1 MSRIHVLDEE
11 TVNRIAAGEVV
22 ERPASIV
29 KELVEN
35 SIDAGADRISVDI
48 RSDAKN
54 ITGISVSDNGCG
66 VSAEDA
72 VLAFR
77 QHATSKIEHPDD
89 LDRIGTLGFR
99 GEALASIAA
108 VSKVTFTSKERGC
121 SSPEAVQIVIHGG
134 TLIKQGAVGAPGG
147 TVITAED
154 IFYNTPA
161 RKKFQKSISTELS
174 HIYDMT
180 ERLALAHRNVSITL
194 LFNGKERFR
203 TYGTGSYTDAV
214 ASVFGTG
221 FAKQLIPV
229 SASNAAASVS
239 GWITRPGVEMRPT
252 PSRFYITINSRQ
264 VVSRTIQWAVREG
277 YGTLLPKGMY
287 PAAFLDISVDLR
299 EVDVNVHP
307 TKREVRISQ
316 EREVASAVQDAVYCA
331 LHEEWIFSAE
341 KPAAADTQA
350 TLSAEQSSP
359 EKFSLRK
366 SASEISASKISASD
380 ESIEL
385 KPKASPVLSDMAHSS
400 QLRAFSS
407 RSSPP
412 TLEETVA
419 SILTSHPP
427 ESDDTKYLSAME
439 RERAAA
445 VGESRAGYASS
456 YTKMQYTPTY
466 STPRKTEQQLKR
478 TEHILSVITGEDKTE
493 APAFPVPEVIT
504 QIAGTYILA
513 KDAEDNLLII
523 DQHAAHERI
532 MYDALLKK
540 SREEKAGQELLVP
553 VTLTLSR
560 GEAAVLPDILPVL
573 EKAGYVIEPF
583 GEGVWAVRFVPVISS
598 KLGSPEVVH
607 EIIAEASG
615 NAEKNPERALDRV
628 LKTAAC
634 RAVVKGNTALTK
646 QQMEELLHQLAKT
659 ESPYTCPHG
668 RPTVVTLSK
677 SDLEKMFLRG

>member
-48 RSDAKN
+48 RSDTKT

-77 QHATSKIEHPDD
+77 QHATSKIENPND

-121 SSPEAVQIVIHGG
+121 ASPEAVQIVIHGG
-134 TLIKQGAVGAPGG
+134 TLIKQGAVGAPEG

-203 TYGTGSYTDAV
+203 TYGTGSYTDAI

-307 TKREVRISQ
+307 TKREVRISR

-331 LHEEWIFSAE
+331 LHEEGIFSAE
-341 KPAAADTQA
+341 KPAAADTQT
-350 TLSAEQSSP
+350 TLSAEQSSS
-359 EKFSLRK
+359 EK
-366 SASEISASKISASD
+366 SASD

-385 KPKASPVLSDMAHSS
+385 KPKS
-400 QLRAFSS
+400 
-407 RSSPP
+407 P

-419 SILTSHPP
+419 SILTSQPP
-427 ESDDTKYLSAME
+427 ESEDTKYLSAME

-478 TEHILSVITGEDKTE
+478 TERILSVITGEDKTE

-573 EKAGYVIEPF
+573 EKAGYAIEPF

-615 NAEKNPERALDRV
+615 DAEKNPERALDRV
-628 LKTAAC
+628 LKTSAC

>member
-48 RSDAKN
+48 RSDSKT

-77 QHATSKIEHPDD
+77 QHATSKIENPND
-89 LDRIGTLGFR
+89 LDHIGTLGFR

-121 SSPEAVQIVIHGG
+121 ASPEAVQIVIHGG
-134 TLIKQGAVGAPGG
+134 VLVKQGAVGAPEG

-307 TKREVRISQ
+307 TKREVRISR

-331 LHEEWIFSAE
+331 LHEEGIFSAE
-341 KPAAADTQA
+341 KTGPLAAPADTQT
-350 TLSAEQSSP
+350 TLSGENASP
-359 EKFSLRK
+359 ETSVSETSAPEK
-366 SASEISASKISASD
+366 SIAGNPAYPGP
-380 ESIEL
+380 
-385 KPKASPVLSDMAHSS
+385 KPS
-400 QLRAFSS
+400 
-407 RSSPP
+407 
-412 TLEETVA
+412 TLEETVT
-419 SILTSHPP
+419 SILTSRPAAPHSA
-427 ESDDTKYLSAME
+427 ENDDTKYLSALSGDGG
-439 RERAAA
+439 AAI
-445 VGESRAGYASS
+445 GESRAGYASS
-456 YTKMQYTPTY
+456 YTAGQYTPTY
-466 STPRKTEQQLKR
+466 STPRKTAQQLKR
-478 TEHILSVITGEDKTE
+478 TERILSVITGEDKTE
-493 APAFPVPEVIT
+493 APAFPVPEVIA

-560 GEAAVLPDILPVL
+560 GEAAALPDILPVL

-615 NAEKNPERALDRV
+615 DAEKNPERALDRV

-634 RAVVKGNTALTK
+634 RAVVKGNTALTR
-646 QQMEELLHQLAKT
+646 QQMDDLLHQLAKT